1 MSTDESAPF
10 PVFLATVVGYV
21 IAASLLVFGVIGVAA
36 ADQVSD
42 PFGVGI
48 LVLGA
53 VVGLA
58 TVMLG
63 RGHRVGRAVLAGLA
77 AITFVVA
84 VVYVAL
90 MASWLALTRPVVEP
104 PGTAPS
110 LGRVG
115 VAAVTVLV
123 VLGLLD
129 YALRAAM
136 LPFGH
141 PDALYMFE
149 MRARF
154 IVGSSS
160 VGGAGGGGWAA
171 GSCGGGACSRA

>member
-1 MSTDESAPF
+1 MSTDQSAPF

-42 PFGVGI
+42 PFGIGI

-63 RGHRVGRAVLAGLA
+63 RGHRVGRVVLAGLA

-84 VVYVAL
+84 VVYAF
-90 MASWLALTRPVVEP
+90 AG
-104 PGTAPS
+104 PG
-110 LGRVG
+110 
-115 VAAVTVLV
+115 
-123 VLGLLD
+123 
-129 YALRAAM
+129 Y
-136 LPFGH
+136 
-141 PDALYMFE
+141 
-149 MRARF
+149 
-154 IVGSSS
+154 
-160 VGGAGGGGWAA
+160 AA
-171 GSCGGGACSRA
+171 GPGIATAVVTLGTIALLYLPQNSKDFFTRR

>member
-1 MSTDESAPF
+1 MAPVPHPAVEARVSTDQSAPF

-77 AITFVVA
+77 AITLVVA
-84 VVYVAL
+84 VVYAF
-90 MASWLALTRPVVEP
+90 AG
-104 PGTAPS
+104 PG
-110 LGRVG
+110 
-115 VAAVTVLV
+115 
-123 VLGLLD
+123 
-129 YALRAAM
+129 Y
-136 LPFGH
+136 
-141 PDALYMFE
+141 
-149 MRARF
+149 
-154 IVGSSS
+154 
-160 VGGAGGGGWAA
+160 AA
-171 GSCGGGACSRA
+171 GPGIATAVVTLGTIALLYLPQSSKDFFTSR

>member
-42 PFGVGI
+42 PFGIGI

-63 RGHRVGRAVLAGLA
+63 RGHRIGRVVLAGLA

-84 VVYVAL
+84 VVYAF
-90 MASWLALTRPVVEP
+90 AG
-104 PGTAPS
+104 PG
-110 LGRVG
+110 
-115 VAAVTVLV
+115 
-123 VLGLLD
+123 
-129 YALRAAM
+129 Y
-136 LPFGH
+136 
-141 PDALYMFE
+141 
-149 MRARF
+149 
-154 IVGSSS
+154 
-160 VGGAGGGGWAA
+160 AA
-171 GSCGGGACSRA
+171 GPGIATAVVTLGTIALLYLPQNSKDFFTRR